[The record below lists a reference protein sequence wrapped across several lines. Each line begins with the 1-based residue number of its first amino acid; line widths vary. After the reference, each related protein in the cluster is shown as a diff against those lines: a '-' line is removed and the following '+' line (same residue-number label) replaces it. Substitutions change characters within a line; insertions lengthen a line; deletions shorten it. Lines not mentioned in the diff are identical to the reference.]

1 MSAGSTFIG
10 WVAGGAGVVL
20 LYSAYKNVS
29 PTDVVRG
36 TLTGDST
43 RRSIASTVPNSNIDD
58 IGSNSAPSNPGGS
71 GAPYAPGTVPR
82 AVDIWNRR
90 IEPTLIPVPTQPN
103 LRMDVGAVA
112 SFMKV
117 QAEYGR
123 PIFLSGTYKSAQ
135 QAIED
140 NARDPSRFAAK
151 SGHSRG
157 IALDID
163 TNRTNVND
171 PKLFEVFSKN
181 NWFRVGRSG
190 PMHYSWGIGV

>member
-10 WVAGGAGVVL
+10 WIAGGTGVVL

-43 RRSIASTVPNSNIDD
+43 RNPIANPSVPNSSSSDT
-58 IGSNSAPSNPGGS
+58 PSNPGGS
-71 GAPYAPGTVPR
+71 GAPYAANTVPR
-82 AVDIWNRR
+82 AVDIWNDR
-90 IEPTLIPVPTQPN
+90 ISPTLVPIPTQPN
-103 LRMDVGAVA
+103 LRMDIAAVA

-117 QAEYGR
+117 QAEYGK
-123 PIFLSGTYKSAQ
+123 PIILSGTYKSAE
-135 QAIED
+135 QAIAD
-140 NARDPSRFAAK
+140 NAREPNRFAAK
-151 SGHSRG
+151 SGHSKG

-163 TNRTNVND
+163 MNKVNVND
-171 PKLFEVFSKN
+171 PKLFEVFSRN